1 MNTTQAKKKRKKDV
15 DAVKENIRR
24 GQNEIDIEFLE
35 GDAKVSFREEWLE
48 LWAQGGKIID
58 GRGNSVI
65 MAKKG

>member
-1 MNTTQAKKKRKKDV
+1 MKYGRSWEEAEQELWTA
-15 DAVKENIRR
+15 I
-24 GQNEIDIEFLE
+24 
-35 GDAKVSFREEWLE
+35 REEWLE